1 MQTMMRMSKRMAIA
15 AAVTALFA
23 GCSMGNPF
31 MARPDAG
38 GKPVVWN
45 CAMIQMSS
53 PPKYACPDGKTY
65 TAFQLRDFRQN
76 AENRQANTVAVK

>member
-1 MQTMMRMSKRMAIA
+1 MNMSKRMAIA
-15 AAVTALFA
+15 CMAAALFA
-23 GCSMGNPF
+23 GCSTNNPF
-31 MARPDAG
+31 IAPQRAG

-76 AENRQANTVAVK
+76 AAKHDGNTVASK

>member
-1 MQTMMRMSKRMAIA
+1 MRSKVSKRVAIA
-15 AAVTALFA
+15 SMAATIFI
-23 GCSMGNPF
+23 GCAAGNPF
-31 MARPDAG
+31 STPRNAS

-45 CAMIQMSS
+45 CSMIQMSS

-76 AENRQANTVAVK
+76 ATKHGENTVASK